1 MISKSAVCEAIYDT
15 KIITRKADGKP
26 VVKEAFKAGY
36 FILTSGKISP
46 FYVDTRVIPASR
58 KNYPIVLNELKYAT
72 KEIITEFNYDHNNT
86 MLVSSESAGLAW
98 GSPTAAALGL
108 PWGFVRK
115 EGFEFA
121 GAVPAGSRAL
131 GVDDLATT
139 LKTTKLMV
147 DVTRA
152 EGAKVED
159 ALVLVDRQEYRKE
172 DLEKL
177 GIRLHN
183 LVTVVPDLVN
193 YGLDTGQL
201 EKRLFDDIEA
211 YRKDESEFA
220 IRALQGQTEFL
231 LKHARWGKVRP
242 FYEKENNPKVLAVID
257 EILAKAHP
265 PS

>member
-1 MISKSAVCEAIYDT
+1 MVNKEAVCEAIYNT
-15 KIITRKADGKP
+15 KVETRKADGTTATKN
-26 VVKEAFKAGY
+26 AFKAGY

-46 FYVDTRVIPASR
+46 FYVDTRVIPASP
-58 KNYPIVLNELKYAT
+58 KNYALVLSQLNYAT
-72 KEIITEFNYDHNNT
+72 MDIIKEFDYKAHNT

-98 GSPTAAALGL
+98 GAPTAAAMGL

-121 GAVPAGSRAL
+121 GAVPAGSRAI
-131 GVDDLATT
+131 GVDDLVTT

-159 ALVLVDRQEYRKE
+159 ALVLVDRQEYKKE
-172 DLEKL
+172 DIDKL
-177 GIRLHN
+177 GIRLHS
-183 LVTVVPDLVN
+183 LVDVVPDLVD
-193 YGLDTGQL
+193 YGLKTGKL
-201 EKRLFDDIEA
+201 EQKLYDDIDA

-220 IRALQGQTEFL
+220 IGVLQGQTEFL
-231 LKHARWGKVRP
+231 LKHARWGKVRL

-257 EILAKAHP
+257 EILAKAEKK
-265 PS
+265 